1 MKKALLS
8 LVLLILWL
16 GPAQAAGL
24 PRKSML
30 GLAVG
35 PVPADSAG
43 DYGLTGDAGMRVN
56 GTVPGGPADKA
67 GFRAGDIVLTE
78 NGQPA
83 KLTGFVDHVARTPA
97 GTTLHFQVLRA
108 GKKITVSPVL
118 AEKPRDPGTADYRV
132 EYDDVAS
139 VGGRVRTITSHPRSA
154 GRHPALFFI
163 PGLTPA
169 SCDFRL
175 DSDALD
181 ANILYEMAKGG
192 FVTFRVDKP
201 GSGDSEGGPYAKLDF
216 DTEADAYRQGLR
228 ALKRMPD
235 VDTTRIFL
243 FGHSMGGCFAPLIAS
258 ENPVRGIAVYGTVGR
273 TWHEYLLD
281 VTRYQG
287 LLSGASYAAVDDTV
301 RLVSRMLTMVL
312 DENQSPEQ
320 VRAAHPEL
328 AALVDQ
334 TFPGDLYFGR
344 TLEFWRQLER
354 TNFADL
360 WTRSG
365 ARVLAVHGASD
376 FVSYAPDHELIAQII
391 EAAHP
396 GWGRYVSLPASD
408 HWFKDWA
415 TEKDSQ
421 NNVNTGKTNPAFTK
435 LLRDWMA
442 GVGS

>member
-1 MKKALLS
+1 MKRAVIS
-8 LVLLILWL
+8 LVLLAISL

-30 GLAVG
+30 GLAVA
-35 PVPADSAG
+35 PVPADSVG
-43 DYGLTGDAGMRVN
+43 YYGLSGDAGMRVT

-67 GFRAGDIVLTE
+67 GFRAGDVVLTE
-78 NGQPA
+78 NGKPVA
-83 KLTGFVDHVARTPA
+83 LTGFVDHIARTPN
-97 GTTLHFQVLRA
+97 GTTLHFQVNRG
-108 GKKITVSPVL
+108 GKKITLSPVL
-118 AEKPRDPGTADYRV
+118 AEKPRDPGTADYSV
-132 EYDDVAS
+132 IFDDVLS
-139 VGGRVRTITSHPRSA
+139 KGGRVRTITSHPRTT

-175 DSDALD
+175 DSNALD
-181 ANILYEMAKGG
+181 ANILYEVAKSG

-201 GSGDSEGGPYAKLDF
+201 GSGDSEGGPYAQLDF

-235 VDTTRIFL
+235 VDTTRIYI

-287 LLSGASYAAVDDTV
+287 LLSGTSYAAVDDTV
-301 RLVSRMLTMVL
+301 RMVSRMLTMVL

-334 TFPGDLYFGR
+334 AFPGGLYFDR

-360 WTRSG
+360 WTRCG

-376 FVSYAPDHELIAQII
+376 FVSYAPDHELIAQIV
-391 EAAHP
+391 EVQHP
-396 GWGRYVSLPASD
+396 GWGRYVSLPNSD
-408 HWFKDWA
+408 HWFNDWA
-415 TEKDSQ
+415 TEKESQ
-421 NNVNTGKTNPAFTK
+421 DHPVAGKFNPAFTK
-435 LLRDWMA
+435 LLQDWMA
-442 GVGS
+442 GVGT

>member
-1 MKKALLS
+1 MKRAVIS
-8 LVLLILWL
+8 LVLLAISL

-30 GLAVG
+30 GLAVASA
-35 PVPADSAG
+35 PADSAAK
-43 DYGLTGDAGMRVN
+43 YHFAEGMIVN
-56 GTVPGGPADKA
+56 GVVPGGPAAKA
-67 GFRAGDIVLTE
+67 GFQTGDLVITQDGV
-78 NGQPA
+78 PA
-83 KLTGFVDHVARTPA
+83 RLEGFVDGIAASPNGKKIRFA
-97 GTTLHFQVLRA
+97 VLRA
-108 GKKITVSPVL
+108 GSKRTLEATL

-132 EYDDVAS
+132 EYDDVLS
-139 VGGRVRTITSHPRSA
+139 KGGRVRTVTSHPRTA

-175 DSDALD
+175 DSNALD
-181 ANILYEMAKGG
+181 ANILYEVAKSG

-201 GSGDSEGGPYAKLDF
+201 GSGDSEGGPYAQLDF

-235 VDTTRIFL
+235 VDTTRIYI
-243 FGHSMGGCFAPLIAS
+243 FGHSMGGCFAPLVAS

-281 VTRYQG
+281 VAREQN
-287 LLSGASYAAVDDTV
+287 LLAGQTYAQVDDTV
-301 RLVSRMLTMVL
+301 RIQARLLALVL
-312 DENQSPEQ
+312 DDGQSPEQ
-320 VRAAHPEL
+320 VAAAHPEL
-328 AALVDQ
+328 AARVAQ
-334 TFPGDLYFGR
+334 WFPGNLYFGR

-360 WTRSG
+360 WTRCG

-376 FVSYAPDHELIAQII
+376 YVSYAPDHELIAKIV
-391 EAAHP
+391 EAAQP

-408 HWFKDWA
+408 HWFNDWA
-415 TEKDSQ
+415 TEKESQ
-421 NNVNTGKTNPAFTK
+421 DHPVAGKFNPAFTK
-435 LLRDWMA
+435 LLQSWMA
-442 GVGS
+442 EVGT